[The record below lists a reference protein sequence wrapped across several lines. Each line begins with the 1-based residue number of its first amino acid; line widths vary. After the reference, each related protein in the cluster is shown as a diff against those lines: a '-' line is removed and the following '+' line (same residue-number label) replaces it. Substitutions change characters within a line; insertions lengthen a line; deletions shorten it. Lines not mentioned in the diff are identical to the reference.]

1 MGAGE
6 APRLRRSQPLL
17 PSQLDVLTHRFITL
31 LADTSDSRASEN
43 RVADAN
49 MACRKLAVA
58 HPILLLRYCRPRRGP
73 HGTQLEAE
81 CPAHPKLSRCSGG
94 VGALPWLPAWCDS
107 GCGLPA
113 DVRAHRVAGRPG
125 TVP

>member
-1 MGAGE
+1 MEQRKGV
-6 APRLRRSQPLL
+6 STYTPLSFL
-17 PSQLDVLTHRFITL
+17 CIPSSQLDVLTHRFITL

-58 HPILLLRYCRPRRGP
+58 HPLLLLRYCRPRRGP

-81 CPAHPKLSRCSGG
+81 
-94 VGALPWLPAWCDS
+94 
-107 GCGLPA
+107 
-113 DVRAHRVAGRPG
+113 RPL
-125 TVP
+125 TPS

>member
-1 MGAGE
+1 MWAAPAVLVARGQSPPAGLT
-6 APRLRRSQPLL
+6 RLTSRRVLDFFPQGVLWPWSREKGCL
-17 PSQLDVLTHRFITL
+17 PTPPFSFLCGPSSQLDVLTHRFITL

-58 HPILLLRYCRPRRGP
+58 HPLLLLRYCRPRRGP

-81 CPAHPKLSRCSGG
+81 
-94 VGALPWLPAWCDS
+94 
-107 GCGLPA
+107 
-113 DVRAHRVAGRPG
+113 RPL
-125 TVP
+125 TPS